1 MIPKKK
7 TRENRGILCL
17 EFSRHPVII
26 DTTCKTIIRGA
37 MQPSQNIEPQLI
49 KERKVLH
56 PQFDIIPQSIQWT
69 RYYKRTSF
77 ACWFTNLNLS
87 TLKLDPR

>member
-1 MIPKKK
+1 MIESRGKRRKSHEK
-7 TRENRGILCL
+7 NRGILCL

-56 PQFDIIPQSIQWT
+56 PQFDI
-69 RYYKRTSF
+69 Y
-77 ACWFTNLNLS
+77 
-87 TLKLDPR
+87 LKVYNGPVIINGHLLHVGSQI